1 MNNLYVDLKSERGH
15 FLPSYMTMLNG
26 NGNVDVLKKLIIEK
40 YYPMYK
46 TNEIIIINSYFFT
59 LYSVFDF
66 VVKKPKDE
74 IIIIGPHPSEYMEI
88 LKLTKGNPKVID
100 SGITDFKITSSAITK
115 AITTNTQ
122 ALIIS
127 EPSNPAGIVYNIKEK
142 QTLTDLFNTL
152 NIYII
157 VDEIFNRFVNKD
169 YISFSNM
176 INNDIRKKM
185 MFVNGLE
192 KSLMLKNYP
201 LHYILADKD
210 IIMDLEKT
218 LSFNAPS
225 STEINAATG
234 AISDNVFQEF
244 FKRYYLYNRQLL
256 VKELE
261 FLKIDYVKGDNG
273 YFVFMNTEVFNITG
287 NEFCR
292 YVHNKYNIAISPGYL
307 YGVNYENYI
316 RISCCNDVSNITDI
330 IQVLRKMINYYR
342 GCKEI
347 NTPSK

>member
-1 MNNLYVDLKSERGH
+1 
-15 FLPSYMTMLNG
+15 
-26 NGNVDVLKKLIIEK
+26 
-40 YYPMYK
+40 
-46 TNEIIIINSYFFT
+46 
-59 LYSVFDF
+59 
-66 VVKKPKDE
+66 
-74 IIIIGPHPSEYMEI
+74 
-88 LKLTKGNPKVID
+88 
-100 SGITDFKITSSAITK
+100 
-115 AITTNTQ
+115 
-122 ALIIS
+122 
-127 EPSNPAGIVYNIKEK
+127 
-142 QTLTDLFNTL
+142 
-152 NIYII
+152 
-157 VDEIFNRFVNKD
+157 
-169 YISFSNM
+169 
-176 INNDIRKKM
+176 
-185 MFVNGLE
+185 
-192 KSLMLKNYP
+192 
-201 LHYILADKD
+201 
-210 IIMDLEKT
+210 MDLEKT